1 MSDTY
6 RNKVRTYLEKFSSD
20 LSDGLMKLSN
30 FNFHP
35 EIEVL
40 DFVIFN
46 EGFTSEFSIRM
57 FCMTR
62 DANEFSH
69 DIKNDGDTYFSG
81 GYDLLQ
87 QIEHIFSYDELEY
100 YEKLGIDFYKED
112 SIELIK
118 WFSEIWNKI
127 IAGKINIP
135 SYLCLHDDMR
145 SFDLINLRWILDD
158 EKWRKR

>member
-1 MSDTY
+1 MLT
-6 RNKVRTYLEKFSSD
+6 KTILEKFSSD

-46 EGFTSEFSIRM
+46 EGFTSGFSIRM

-158 EKWRKR
+158 CKYS